1 MRASP
6 LYATIDVGLGYSSNG
21 APASGTYSNSVYSFV
36 GKQSYGPRWLWTPN
50 GISQSVVGIN
60 MKEAIPWLPGWSL
73 VGAVESGF
81 NPYSGNLVNGP
92 RSLVQNNGVPLV
104 LQSANSN
111 SSRAGQ
117 FDNSVGYIGVSNA
130 TFGTL
135 TVGRV
140 TSLTLDGVIAYDPM
154 GGSYAFSALGY
165 SGSYAGF
172 GDTETNRAN
181 TGVKYRVSY
190 ENFHGGALVQWG
202 GYAQGNGTT
211 GLYQGDIGADV
222 TNLFGGLL
230 SVDVVGSYAQNAVSL
245 SNFTGSCATLTKGAF
260 KGQTA
265 CTNGIPNFYGPDDL
279 KATLSNNSGLMLL
292 AKYKWG
298 PVTLSGGWM
307 WWQQANP
314 SDDFLNGFETLGGY
328 SVPATIVTTNKA
340 IAKLFPTA
348 WTNYTAYNK
357 TRVVNVPFIGAKY
370 SINPQLD
377 VSGAFYYEN
386 QNNYNSSTTPCAYG
400 KTSFV
405 QASGNVLNVIRE
417 NNNACAGTQYAIS
430 GMIDYRPLKRVDLYA
445 GVMFRTSM
453 EASRTAFWRPKTS
466 PRPPACA
473 SSSDRG
479 LTEKGGRPASGPSP
493 VVDAAPPHAIV
504 GIAAQAIGPMD
515 VVRLVLVGVRAS
527 ENRRQLVRG
536 ELQCGTQRHDRNVLL
551 LRPHRRSEPPAK
563 PRRRPQP
570 PAELMSDNLNLVSS
584 SLRHADQARGRKP
597 SHPLL
602 TILAGRL

>member
-1 MRASP
+1 MKGRVGILAIGIAVASGAHAADLPTKKEEETPPPQQNCFSSLWAYLNSSAADCP
-6 LYATIDVGLGYSSNG
+6 LSYAGITAYATIDVGLGYSSNG

-36 GKQSYGPRWLWTPN
+36 GKQSHSAKWLWTPN
-50 GISQSVVGIN
+50 GISQSVVGVN

-92 RSLVQNNGVPLV
+92 RSLVQNNGQPLL
-104 LQSANSN
+104 LQSANSD

-117 FDNSVGYIGVSNA
+117 FDNSVGYLGISNP
-130 TFGTL
+130 TFGTF

-202 GYAQGNGTT
+202 GYDQGNGTT
-211 GLYQGDIGADV
+211 GLYQGDIGADIENV
-222 TNLFGGLL
+222 FGGLL
-230 SVDVVGSYAQNAVSL
+230 SVDLVGSYAQNAVSL
-245 SNFTGSCATLTKGAF
+245 SNFAGTCATLTKGPFA
-260 KGQTA
+260 GQTGCA
-265 CTNGIPNFYGPDDL
+265 SGIPNFYGPDDL

-314 SDDFLNGFETLGGY
+314 SHDYLNGFETLGGY

-348 WTNYTAYNK
+348 WTNYTAYDK
-357 TRVVNVPFIGAKY
+357 IRVVNVPFLGAKY
-370 SINPQLD
+370 SINSQLD
-377 VSGAFYYEN
+377 VAGAFYYEN
-386 QNNYNSSTTPCAYG
+386 QNNYNSSTTPCAYA

-405 QASGNVLNVIRE
+405 QANGNVVNVIRE
-417 NNNACAGTQYAIS
+417 NSNACAGTQYALS
-430 GMIDYRPLKRVDLYA
+430 AMIDYRPLKRVDLYA
-445 GVMFRTSM
+445 GVMLSNVYGGLANGFLATQNI
-453 EASRTAFWRPKTS
+453 APTA
-466 PRPPACA
+466 
-473 SSSDRG
+473 G
-479 LTEKGGRPASGPSP
+479 LRVKF
-493 VVDAAPPHAIV
+493 
-504 GIAAQAIGPMD
+504 
-515 VVRLVLVGVRAS
+515 
-527 ENRRQLVRG
+527 
-536 ELQCGTQRHDRNVLL
+536 
-551 LRPHRRSEPPAK
+551 
-563 PRRRPQP
+563 
-570 PAELMSDNLNLVSS
+570 
-584 SLRHADQARGRKP
+584 
-597 SHPLL
+597 
-602 TILAGRL
+602 